1 MVPRP
6 AAHLARRR
14 PGPQLPAGR
23 GASTASRCA
32 GTGSGWAPDAWDALT
47 QGLGLSETVLKGTG
61 LGYLN
66 SIGRRQDF
74 FRARIL
80 FPIFDVQGDPVAFG
94 GRKMPDADGPKYLNI
109 SETRLYQKSKV
120 LYGLNWSK
128 DDAVR
133 ADEVIICEG
142 YTDVIGFASVG
153 LPRAV
158 APCGTSLTED
168 HVRVLQRFAKTLV
181 LAFDPDAA
189 GQAAAERVYEW
200 ERKLEIDV
208 AVADLPVG
216 QDPGDLARSD
226 PDRLRA
232 AISGRTPFLGF
243 RVGRALGAGRMD
255 TPEGRARTAEAAL
268 VVVAEH
274 PDELVRDQYVME
286 IADRCRLDVERL
298 RAVLRAGPR
307 VQPEPTR
314 RAGPPTRRAESNAD
328 RMLRLAVDP
337 TLGDEALG
345 LLDDVLFTEDHH
357 LRAWH
362 TLRDADGDLHAALAA
377 ADPDVADLL
386 ARLAVED
393 TVDTPRDIRRALC
406 GMRSSA
412 RSPICDAKA
421 SEVGDYVPYSDA
433 VVVVA
438 DAARGDEGREPAW
451 PGCRGPV
458 ASLAL
463 RTVDGDGMSDLVSAA
478 VPEGA
483 DQSVQRLLERGR
495 AAGGRVTLHE
505 VFEVLEFDD
514 VSLDRR
520 AEIVELLA
528 RHGIELDESEEIA
541 ADPIADLATVPTEAV
556 AADPTVG
563 AMVAEVRAGADADG
577 EPETEE
583 GSEDDRRST
592 GRTASPRSRS
602 SSSARRRPAS
612 TSASVIAACGPRR
625 RDAARAT
632 GGSADSVRVYL
643 KEIGRVP
650 LLTAPEEKWLAQR
663 FEAGT
668 AMQAGT
674 SPTSTPPASSTSWSS
689 PSGAGCRPPPATAR
703 RPSSS

>member
-1 MVPRP
+1 MQLKKSGRRFTGLCPFHAEKTPSFSLNAEVGLWKCFGCDKSGDVITFVREIEHLDF
-6 AAHLARRR
+6 AAAVEYLAARSGVQLRYTQQGEGEGRKERKRLVEAMEQAVEWYHHRLLTSPDAGQARSYLRARGFDGEQVRRYR
-14 PGPQLPAGR
+14 L
-23 GASTASRCA
+23 
-32 GTGSGWAPDAWDALT
+32 GWAPDAWDALT

-142 YTDVIGFASVG
+142 YTDVIGFAAVG

-243 RVGRALGAGRMD
+243 RVGRALGGGRMD

-286 IADRCRLDVERL
+286 ISDRCRLDVERL

-307 VQPEPTR
+307 VQAEPAR
-314 RAGPPTRRAESNAD
+314 RSGLPARRAESNAD

-337 TLGDEALG
+337 ALGDEARG

-362 TLRDADGDLHAALAA
+362 TLRDAEGDLHAALAA

-393 TVDTPRDIRRALC
+393 TVDTPRDIRRALL
-406 GMRSSA
+406 R
-412 RSPICDAKA
+412 DAVERTLADLRREA
-421 SEVGDYVPYSDA
+421 SEVGDYAPYSDA
-433 VVVVA
+433 VS
-438 DAARGDEGREPAW
+438 W
-451 PGCRGPV
+451 
-458 ASLAL
+458 LQ
-463 RTVDGDGMSDLVSAA
+463 T
-478 VPEGA
+478 
-483 DQSVQRLLERGR
+483 QR
-495 AAGGRVTLHE
+495 
-505 VFEVLEFDD
+505 
-514 VSLDRR
+514 
-520 AEIVELLA
+520 ELLK
-528 RHGIELDESEEIA
+528 DENRPGRDVEDQLLAWLSERS
-541 ADPIADLATVPTEAV
+541 
-556 AADPTVG
+556 
-563 AMVAEVRAGADADG
+563 M
-577 EPETEE
+577 ET
-583 GSEDDRRST
+583 
-592 GRTASPRSRS
+592 A
-602 SSSARRRPAS
+602 
-612 TSASVIAACGPRR
+612 
-625 RDAARAT
+625 
-632 GGSADSVRVYL
+632 
-643 KEIGRVP
+643 
-650 LLTAPEEKWLAQR
+650 
-663 FEAGT
+663 
-668 AMQAGT
+668 
-674 SPTSTPPASSTSWSS
+674 
-689 PSGAGCRPPPATAR
+689 
-703 RPSSS
+703 

>member
-1 MVPRP
+1 VGILDEDVIRVRESADVLAVFGQHMQLKKSGRRFTGLCPFHAEKTPSFSLNAEVGLWKCFGCDKSGDVITFVREIEHLDFAAAVEYLAARSGVQLRYTQQGEGEGRKERKRLVEAMEQAVEWYHHRLLTAPDAGP
-6 AAHLARRR
+6 ARSYLRARGFDGDQVRR
-14 PGPQLPAGR
+14 YRL
-23 GASTASRCA
+23 
-32 GTGSGWAPDAWDALT
+32 GWAPDAWDALT
-47 QGLGLSETVLKGTG
+47 QGLGLSESVLKGTG

-216 QDPGDLARSD
+216 QDPGDLARSG

-232 AISGRTPFLGF
+232 AVSGRTPFLGF
-243 RVGRALGAGRMD
+243 RVGRALGGGRTD

-307 VQPEPTR
+307 VQPEPAR
-314 RAGPPTRRAESNAD
+314 RSGPQARRAESNAD

-337 TLGDEALG
+337 GLGDEARG

-362 TLRDADGDLHAALAA
+362 TLRDTDGDLHAALAA

-393 TVDTPRDIRRALC
+393 TVDTPRDIRRALL
-406 GMRSSA
+406 R
-412 RSPICDAKA
+412 DAVERTLA
-421 SEVGDYVPYSDA
+421 DLRREAAEVGDYAPYSDA
-433 VVVVA
+433 VSWLQTQREA
-438 DAARGDEGREPAW
+438 MKDENRPGRDVE
-451 PGCRGPV
+451 
-458 ASLAL
+458 
-463 RTVDGDGMSDLVSAA
+463 
-478 VPEGA
+478 
-483 DQSVQRLLERGR
+483 DQ
-495 AAGGRVTLHE
+495 
-505 VFEVLEFDD
+505 
-514 VSLDRR
+514 
-520 AEIVELLA
+520 LLA
-528 RHGIELDESEEIA
+528 WLSERS
-541 ADPIADLATVPTEAV
+541 
-556 AADPTVG
+556 
-563 AMVAEVRAGADADG
+563 M
-577 EPETEE
+577 ET
-583 GSEDDRRST
+583 
-592 GRTASPRSRS
+592 A
-602 SSSARRRPAS
+602 
-612 TSASVIAACGPRR
+612 
-625 RDAARAT
+625 
-632 GGSADSVRVYL
+632 
-643 KEIGRVP
+643 
-650 LLTAPEEKWLAQR
+650 
-663 FEAGT
+663 
-668 AMQAGT
+668 
-674 SPTSTPPASSTSWSS
+674 
-689 PSGAGCRPPPATAR
+689 
-703 RPSSS
+703 